1 MVKYV
6 PFSISTGLKLQVP
19 VLILIDIENNEK
31 DLKSFDTYSSSLF
44 PAPLYTDE
52 LNWS

>member
-1 MVKYV
+1 V
-6 PFSISTGLKLQVP
+6 PF
-19 VLILIDIENNEK
+19 LILIGIENKAK
-31 DLKSFDTYSSSLF
+31 DLKSFDTYSTCLF